1 MENMEKKAI
10 NEFDII
16 DIIQKN
22 NTSVK
27 GNSGII
33 KSIGD
38 DCAVISLGINKLV
51 ITTDMLFKSTHF
63 PELLTPFQI
72 GKRVVT
78 ANVSDI
84 ASMCAKPLGI
94 VVSMG
99 FDKETADKKYIDELS
114 RGINSACCE
123 YECPL
128 VGGDTN
134 KSKELV
140 LSGTAFG
147 ITSNPVFRDFNL
159 KETETNQYESNIYI
173 TNDLGKVSCA
183 LIMYEKYLID
193 KKNGVPYDFNV
204 GLKLINNY
212 PEIFNKLSE
221 PKARIFEGMALN
233 GHINTCCDISDGLG
247 KDITYLNN
255 FELNSE
261 DILNCASSETFEFC
275 EELDIDDIGL
285 LDIIL
290 NSGEEFELLF
300 SSFNSSHYLNNKLE
314 KIERKN
320 KSKNKNDEN
329 KDNSNNNKN
338 NDSKVQKIGKT
349 IENGQY
355 IDSVAFNKFHEG
367 VVKGYVHRWND

>member
-1 MENMEKKAI
+1 MENIKNMEKKAI

-22 NTSVK
+22 NTSVTE
-27 GNSGII
+27 NLDIV

-99 FDKETADKKYIDELS
+99 FDAETANKNYIDELS

-128 VGGDTN
+128 LGGDTN

-147 ITSNPVFRDFNL
+147 ITPNPVFRDFNL
-159 KETETNQYESNIYI
+159 KNRLKTEVELETNEYESNIYI

-183 LIMYEKYLID
+183 LMMYEKYLVD
-193 KKNGVPYDFNV
+193 KKNGVPNDFNR

-212 PEIFNKLSE
+212 PEIFKKLSE
-221 PKARIFEGMALN
+221 PKARIFEGMVLN

-247 KDITYLNN
+247 KDITYINN

-285 LDIIL
+285 LDLIF

-300 SSFNSSHYLNNKLE
+300 SSFNSSQYLNNKLE
-314 KIERKN
+314 KIESKNKN
-320 KSKNKNDEN
+320 KSK
-329 KDNSNNNKN
+329 
-338 NDSKVQKIGKT
+338 VQRIGKT

-355 IDSVAFNKFHEG
+355 IDGVAFDEFHEG